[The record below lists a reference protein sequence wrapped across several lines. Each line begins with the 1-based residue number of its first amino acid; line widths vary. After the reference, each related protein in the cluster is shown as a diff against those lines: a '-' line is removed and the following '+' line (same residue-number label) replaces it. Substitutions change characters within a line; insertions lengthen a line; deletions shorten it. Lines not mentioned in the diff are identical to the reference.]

1 MLSAVLVE
9 PRRLEL
15 EEVPDPEPGP
25 GEVVLRVHSA
35 LTCAADLRAYRLGQ
49 GAPGPWGHEFA
60 GQIWRTGADVPGFRE
75 GDAVMTAHT
84 APCGECLLCTRG
96 QGNLCEN
103 LEAGMAVGGFAE
115 FVRVGAP
122 IVQQNMFLK
131 PASLSY
137 AEAAFLEPLASVVQ
151 GLGSVPIDPDDT
163 VVILGCGTIGL
174 LYLACLKALEQPPR
188 VLMAG
193 RGTERLEL
201 ARTMG
206 AELVIDDWQESV
218 VEVVRERTAGLG
230 AQVVMDCAGQPE
242 SWAQILALAGRGS
255 HILLFGGCPGALPV
269 DMDTTRLHYD
279 QIALVG
285 TSHFTPRAVRSARDL
300 LVGHRV
306 RPGPILSGSYPLR
319 HLSQA
324 FESLD
329 RGEGTKFEIVPHSTE
344 APGR

>member
-15 EEVPDPEPGP
+15 EEVPEPEPGP
-25 GEVVLRVHSA
+25 GEVVLRVYST
-35 LTCAADLRAYRLGQ
+35 LTCAADLRAYRLGRS
-49 GAPGPWGHEFA
+49 APGLLGHEFA
-60 GQIWRTGADVPGFRE
+60 GQIYRVGAGVRGFRE
-75 GDAVMTAHT
+75 GDAVMTTHA
-84 APCGECLLCTRG
+84 APCGECLLCARG

-103 LEAGMAVGGFAE
+103 LEADMAMGGFAE

-122 IVQQNMFLK
+122 VVQQNMFLK
-131 PASLSY
+131 PTSLSY

-151 GLGSVPIDPDDT
+151 GLGSIPIEAEDT

-174 LYLACLKALEQPPR
+174 LYLACLKALEEPPR
-188 VLMAG
+188 VFMAG

-201 ARTMG
+201 ARTMS
-206 AELVIDDWQESV
+206 ADLVIDAQQESV
-218 VEVVRERTAGLG
+218 VEVVREETAGLG

-242 SWAQILALAGRGS
+242 SWAQVLDLAGRGS

-279 QIALVG
+279 QITLVG
-285 TSHFTPRAVRSARDL
+285 TSHFSPRAVRSARDL
-300 LVGHRV
+300 LIGHQV
-306 RPGPILSGSYPLR
+306 RPGPILSGSYPLSQ
-319 HLSQA
+319 LSLA
-324 FESLD
+324 FNRLD

-344 APGR
+344 ATGR